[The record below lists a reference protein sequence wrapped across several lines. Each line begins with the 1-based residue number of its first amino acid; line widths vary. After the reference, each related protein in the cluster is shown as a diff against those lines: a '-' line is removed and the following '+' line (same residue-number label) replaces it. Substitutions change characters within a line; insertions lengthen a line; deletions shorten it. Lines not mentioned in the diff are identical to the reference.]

1 MLVKFVKEYEV
12 SNLSQLKMKASVS
25 KHVEQSYISFYFS
38 DNFKIEYMSD
48 DVIINMLDNIE
59 NRL

>member
-1 MLVKFVKEYEV
+1 MIVDVIKFKDIDNLDMLKIAANV
-12 SNLSQLKMKASVS
+12 AR
-25 KHVEQSYISFYFS
+25 HVEEIVIDLKFS
-38 DNFKIEYMSD
+38 NNFKVEDIPD